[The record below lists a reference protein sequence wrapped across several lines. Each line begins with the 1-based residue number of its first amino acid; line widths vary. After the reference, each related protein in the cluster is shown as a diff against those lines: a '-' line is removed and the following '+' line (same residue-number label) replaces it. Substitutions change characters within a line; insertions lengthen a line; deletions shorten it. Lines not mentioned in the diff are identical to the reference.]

1 MTLVLKASAAAIS
14 AALIALLL
22 KRSNPELALL
32 LSVMTLIVVSTA
44 SLRFLDDIRELLN
57 LAQEFYGVSYRFCQP
72 IVKCLAIAVVT
83 RFSSDLCRDASQA
96 ALASGVDFAGG
107 VCALTVALP
116 LIVSV
121 LKNLRSML

>member
-1 MTLVLKASAAAIS
+1 MALVLKASAAAIS

-22 KRSNPELALL
+22 KRSNPESALL
-32 LSVMTLIVVSTA
+32 LSAVTLIVLSAA
-44 SLRFLDDIRELLN
+44 SLRFLGELRELLD
-57 LAQEFYGVSYRFCQP
+57 LVQELYGVSYQFCRP
-72 IVKCLAIAVVT
+72 IIKCLAIAIVT

-107 VCALTVALP
+107 VCALSVALP
-116 LIVSV
+116 LVVSV

>member
-1 MTLVLKASAAAIS
+1 MALVLKASAAAIS

-22 KRSNPELALL
+22 KRSNPESALL
-32 LSVMTLIVVSTA
+32 LSIVTLLVLSMTA
-44 SLRFLDDIRELLN
+44 LRFLDNLRELLD
-57 LAQEFYGVSYRFCQP
+57 LVQGLYGVSYPFCQP
-72 IVKCLAIAVVT
+72 IVKCLAIAIVT

-96 ALASGVDFAGG
+96 ALAAGVDFAGG
-107 VCALTVALP
+107 VCALGVALP